1 MYAVWFLWG
10 GWLVRVVDV
19 LMTATNIRCLPC
31 LMRFKNEGMCCF
43 GWRSL
48 NAIVPEP
55 VVNIMGKHNE
65 YELYLYSI

>member
-10 GWLVRVVDV
+10 GWLWRVVDV

-48 NAIVPEP
+48 NAIEPEP
-55 VVNIMGKHNE
+55 VVNIMRKHHE
-65 YELYLYSI
+65 YKPYLYSI